1 MSAGQEKGIVM
12 RQILLSFVLAMAV
25 APVLAVPPQSKTK
38 SSPSEKTKR
47 VDGGKA
53 PAKGQAVSQ
62 KALSDDETI
71 VHVLNRFAFGP
82 RPGDIDRLR
91 RMGWQQWLEN
101 QLAPNQIADN
111 SVEAKLSGFSLARLG
126 AGELGFRE
134 AALRK
139 GIAVANRRAARLQ
152 SRSDSMMDSAMQ
164 ETRPAN
170 GSRRVSDVTEAERRD
185 LEASQTA
192 RRELTEASRQM
203 VTEKFVRAVES
214 ERQLQE
220 VLVDFWSNHFNIDI
234 SKTRAIKISD
244 EYQTIR
250 PHAAG
255 KFFDLLKASARSPA
269 MLVYLDNNQSVAEA
283 PKLPVPGIAF
293 AQFPANYDALRR
305 LARRGLPGP
314 SQLLERVDS
323 MAKES
328 GTAPD
333 IVYERLVRASGN
345 RNRDQRGLNEN
356 YARELLELHTLGVD
370 GGYSQKDVQ
379 EVARCLT
386 GWTVAGGRYGGEFVF
401 NPRTHD
407 NGAKVVLGHAVP
419 AGGGIR
425 DGEMVLEML
434 ARHPATMRHISRK
447 LCIRFVSDNPPSALV
462 DRCVDTWR
470 KTDGDITAIV
480 RTIAFSP
487 EFRSRACF
495 RAKVKSPFEYA
506 VSSVR
511 ALGGAILEN
520 AGTGVALRPTNS
532 AGSALSMEGQVSLM
546 GQPLFRFAFPTGWPE
561 DSSKWVSSGA
571 LISRINFALA
581 LTSGQLRDVV
591 LAGKATELGEGKTN
605 SEWIDALSQGIL
617 GNTIGTAT
625 RQTVV
630 QQLDLKPS
638 APADPATTAPRL
650 TALLLGSPEF
660 QRR

>member
-1 MSAGQEKGIVM
+1 M
-12 RQILLSFVLAMAV
+12 RYSLLSFALSLTVL
-25 APVLAVPPQSKTK
+25 PVLAAPPQPKLKSNAVPSAKTTRNDAAK
-38 SSPSEKTKR
+38 PP
-47 VDGGKA
+47 V
-53 PAKGQAVSQ
+53 KGQATSQ
-62 KALSDDETI
+62 KTLNEDEMI
-71 VHVLNRFAFGP
+71 AHVLNRFAFGP
-82 RPGDIDRLR
+82 RPGDIATLR
-91 RMGWQQWLEN
+91 KIGWQQWLEN
-101 QLAPNQIADN
+101 QLAPEQIPDQ
-111 SVEAKLSGFSLARLG
+111 SVDTRLSGYSLARLG
-126 AGELGFRE
+126 AGELAFRE

-139 GIAVANRRAARLQ
+139 GVAVANRRAARQQ
-152 SRSDSMMDSAMQ
+152 SQRESMMESSMQ
-164 ETRPAN
+164 EMRPGN
-170 GSRRVSDVTEAERRD
+170 RGGILDGLTDSERRD
-185 LEASQTA
+185 IEASQTA
-192 RRELTEASRQM
+192 RRELTEASRQL

-244 EYQTIR
+244 EYQAIR
-250 PHAAG
+250 PNATG
-255 KFFDLLKASARSPA
+255 KFLDLLKASARSPA

-283 PKLPVPGIAF
+283 PKLASTDLGA
-293 AQFPANYDALRR
+293 AQLPASYEALRR
-305 LARRGLPGP
+305 LARRGFPGP
-314 SQLLERVDS
+314 AQLLERVDS

-333 IVYERLVRASGN
+333 VAYERLLRASGN
-345 RNRDQRGLNEN
+345 RNRDARGLNEN

-370 GGYSQKDVQ
+370 GGYTQKDVQ

-401 NPRTHD
+401 NARTHD
-407 NGAKVVLGHAVP
+407 NGAKVVLGQAIP

-425 DGEMVLEML
+425 DGELVLEML

-447 LCIRFVSDNPPSALV
+447 LCVRFVSDNPPQALV
-462 DRCVDTWR
+462 DRCVETWR
-470 KTDGDITAIV
+470 KTDGDIVSVV

-487 EFRSRACF
+487 EFCSRAAF
-495 RAKVKSPFEYA
+495 RSKVKSPFEYA

-511 ALGGAILEN
+511 ALGGSILES
-520 AGTGVALRPTNS
+520 AGTGVALRPANTS
-532 AGSALSMEGQVSLM
+532 GSPVSMEGQVSLM
-546 GQPLFRFAFPTGWPE
+546 GQPLFRYAFPTGWPE
-561 DSSKWVSSGA
+561 DSAKWVSSGA

-605 SEWIDALSQGIL
+605 AEWIDALSQGIL
-617 GNTIGTAT
+617 GNTIGPAT

-630 QQLDLKPS
+630 RQLDLSPS
-638 APADPATTAPRL
+638 ALADPSTTAPRL